1 MTSGELQTHFDPK
14 TSPIESSAPY
24 MYDED
29 SEIAVFCHS
38 ALSYPGCTAI
48 RATPENEMCIDI
60 MWYNTYNEHRE
71 KAVGMENFSAKYYET
86 TDGT

>member
-1 MTSGELQTHFDPK
+1 MASLIDP
-14 TSPIESSAPY
+14 SALY
-24 MYDED
+24 EYDQYR
-29 SEIAVFCHS
+29 EIRVFCPS
-38 ALSYPGCTAI
+38 ALSYPGCAAI
-48 RATPENEMCIDI
+48 RAISESKKCIEI